1 MNKRIAF
8 LLSLCWIV
16 CCSYAQNSFSKQEVR
31 QSMRRVADWQ
41 IAHMKEVT
49 YDPLN
54 WVNAT
59 FYLGLS
65 KWASVAEQE
74 NQDDFYF
81 KWLRRLGA
89 RNYWQVDKRMY
100 HADDICVAQTYLDL
114 YRKYGKEEML
124 IPTKAR
130 AEWVMAHPSKG
141 SFLLDYGMLPLWKN
155 GRGVMLYLW
164 LRRFMLVCITLPVI
178 RNFSVLWIRSI
189 KRLMSSFMIRMPI
202 CFIEIIATL
211 LKKKPMARRCFGA
224 EETDGCW
231 EDWSKFFVN
240 FL

>member
-8 LLSLCWIV
+8 LLSLCWVV
-16 CCSYAQNSFSKQEVR
+16 CCSYAQNSFSKHEVR
-31 QSMRRVADWQ
+31 QTMRRVADWQ

-130 AEWVMAHPSKG
+130 TEWVMEHPSKG
-141 SFLLDYGMLPLWKN
+141 SFLLDYGDAS
-155 GRGVMLYLW
+155 
-164 LRRFMLVCITLPVI
+164 TLEK
-178 RNFSVLWIRSI
+178 W
-189 KRLMSSFMIRMPI
+189 
-202 CFIEIIATL
+202 T
-211 LKKKPMARRCFGA
+211 
-224 EETDGCW
+224 
-231 EDWSKFFVN
+231 
-240 FL
+240 

>member
-8 LLSLCWIV
+8 LLSLCWVV
-16 CCSYAQNSFSKQEVR
+16 CCSYAQNSFSKHEVR
-31 QSMRRVADWQ
+31 QTMRRVADWQ

-89 RNYWQVDKRMY
+89 RKW
-100 HADDICVAQTYLDL
+100 I
-114 YRKYGKEEML
+114 
-124 IPTKAR
+124 
-130 AEWVMAHPSKG
+130 
-141 SFLLDYGMLPLWKN
+141 N
-155 GRGVMLYLW
+155 G
-164 LRRFMLVCITLPVI
+164 CIMQMI
-178 RNFSVLWIRSI
+178 SVLHKHIWIFI
-189 KRLMSSFMIRMPI
+189 VNMEKKR
-202 CFIEIIATL
+202 C
-211 LKKKPMARRCFGA
+211 
-224 EETDGCW
+224 
-231 EDWSKFFVN
+231 
-240 FL
+240 

>member
-8 LLSLCWIV
+8 LLSLCWVV
-16 CCSYAQNSFSKQEVR
+16 CCSYAQNSFSKHEVR
-31 QSMRRVADWQ
+31 QTMRRVADWQ

-130 AEWVMAHPSKG
+130 TEWVMEHPSKG
-141 SFLLDYGMLPLWKN
+141 SFLLDYGDASTLEKWTWCDALFMAPP
-155 GRGVMLYLW
+155 VMP
-164 LRRFMLVCITLPVI
+164 VCITLPVI

-189 KRLMSSFMIRMPI
+189 KRLMSSFMIRMPV
-202 CFIEIIATL
+202 CFIETIVTL
-211 LKKKPMARRCFGA
+211 LKRGQ
-224 EETDGCW
+224 W
-231 EDWSKFFVN
+231 
-240 FL
+240 